1 VAAKRASGRDVNFRD
16 RLHPVSGD
24 MHLAETLAISAAGR
38 PRGRNRLRLFRLAS
52 ARLFA
57 KPAVLR
63 GLRGGAAHRLLARR
77 NSVVQRHCR
86 VRVLR
91 SAMCRANVRPKLLV
105 AFHLISPPL
114 HFFD

>member
-1 VAAKRASGRDVNFRD
+1 VAAKRVFGRDVNFRGW
-16 RLHPVSGD
+16 LHPVSGD
-24 MHLAETLAISAAGR
+24 MHVAETLAISAAGR
-38 PRGRNRLRLFRLAS
+38 PWGRNRLRLFRLAS

-63 GLRGGAAHRLLARR
+63 GLRGGAAHRLLPRH
-77 NSVVQRHCR
+77 NSIAQRHG
-86 VRVLR
+86 RVLR

-105 AFHLISPPL
+105 AFHLISPL